1 MSGDI
6 FFCCHNQ
13 GVWGSMLLASHGYR
27 PGMLLNIPQ
36 SIKQPPAQSH
46 PGPNIKMPR
55 FRNHGLKGVYF
66 VCNLL
71 FLATKGE
78 KCITLTSLRNT
89 IPWMYALGHPPN
101 SPSRNTFLS
110 RSAFLSGQR
119 ELTWVAAAEYPALY
133 LHLESIYL
141 TESLRQVNF
150 QMKVSWKRL
159 SFLPFENPTKICKE
173 ATLFQGHSTQTLQFI
188 WFSFFILKACL
199 GIINP
204 IWSLGLSRLSEW
216 LVFDLMAVS
225 HTFSSKI

>member
-1 MSGDI
+1 MATSGDI

-27 PGMLLNIPQ
+27 PGRLLNIPQ

-55 FRNHGLKGVYF
+55 FRNHGLKGIYF

-78 KCITLTSLRNT
+78 KCIALTSLRNT

-101 SPSRNTFLS
+101 PPSRNTFLS
-110 RSAFLSGQR
+110 RCAFLSGQR
-119 ELTWVAAAEYPALY
+119 ELTWESAAEYPALY

-150 QMKVSWKRL
+150 QTKVS
-159 SFLPFENPTKICKE
+159 
-173 ATLFQGHSTQTLQFI
+173 
-188 WFSFFILKACL
+188 
-199 GIINP
+199 
-204 IWSLGLSRLSEW
+204 
-216 LVFDLMAVS
+216 
-225 HTFSSKI
+225 

>member
-1 MSGDI
+1 
-6 FFCCHNQ
+6 
-13 GVWGSMLLASHGYR
+13 MLLASHGYR

-55 FRNHGLKGVYF
+55 FRNHGLKGIYF

-78 KCITLTSLRNT
+78 KCIALTSLRNT

-101 SPSRNTFLS
+101 PPSRNTFLS
-110 RSAFLSGQR
+110 RCAFLSGQR
-119 ELTWVAAAEYPALY
+119 ELTWESAAEYPALY

-150 QMKVSWKRL
+150 QTKVSWKRL

-173 ATLFQGHSTQTLQFI
+173 ATLFQGHSTQL
-188 WFSFFILKACL
+188 
-199 GIINP
+199 
-204 IWSLGLSRLSEW
+204 
-216 LVFDLMAVS
+216 
-225 HTFSSKI
+225 FSSFGFPSLF